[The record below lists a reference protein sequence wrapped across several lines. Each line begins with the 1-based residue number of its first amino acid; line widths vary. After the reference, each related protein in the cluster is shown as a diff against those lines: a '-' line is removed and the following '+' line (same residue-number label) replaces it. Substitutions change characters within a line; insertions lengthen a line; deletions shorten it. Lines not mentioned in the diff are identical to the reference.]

1 MIRRLVLA
9 LFAALALSAPAFAD
23 EDHAHKPKEF
33 ASVAVG
39 MTALNDAIAQAKA
52 SAAGDMK
59 VLPKVSEELK
69 SIAGGL
75 RLRLGDV
82 GAANK
87 ERFQFNVDQVEAMH
101 EQLEEAHEAKS
112 KDDANRVIKR
122 LEDVAGRLK
131 SLAGV

>member
-1 MIRRLVLA
+1 MIRRIALAVLA
-9 LFAALALSAPAFAD
+9 AVALSSPAFAE

-33 ASVAVG
+33 ATLAAGLGALDAAVAE
-39 MTALNDAIAQAKA
+39 AKA

-59 VLPKVSEELK
+59 ALPKVSEELK

-82 GAANK
+82 AAANK

-101 EQLEEAHEAKS
+101 VQLEEAHEAKS
-112 KDDANRVIKR
+112 KDGAERVLKR
-122 LEDVAGRLK
+122 LTDVAARLK
-131 SLAGV
+131 SLGGA